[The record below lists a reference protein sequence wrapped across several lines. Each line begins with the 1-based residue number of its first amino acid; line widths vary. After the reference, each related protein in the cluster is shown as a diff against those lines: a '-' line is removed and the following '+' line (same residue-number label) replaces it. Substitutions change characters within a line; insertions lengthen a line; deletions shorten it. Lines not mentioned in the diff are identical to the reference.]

1 MPYTSRPPRKKYY
14 VVWKGRKTGIFNTWD
29 EASAQVNGFNGAE
42 YRAFESRAEADKA
55 FKGQYSE
62 FMASRPVKP
71 SKRLPAAGAAV
82 PAAIQ
87 ESYCVD
93 AAASGNPG
101 PMEYR
106 CVYTASKREIFHQG
120 PFQNGTNNIG
130 EFLAVVHA
138 LAYLKG
144 KDLPQPIYTDSKI
157 AVLWVR
163 AKKCKTKLPPNTLNA
178 PLFDLIAR
186 AEDWLKANSYQNKIL
201 KWDTGSWGEIPAD
214 FGRK

>member
-1 MPYTSRPPRKKYY
+1 M
-14 VVWKGRKTGIFNTWD
+14 
-29 EASAQVNGFNGAE
+29 
-42 YRAFESRAEADKA
+42 
-55 FKGQYSE
+55 
-62 FMASRPVKP
+62 
-71 SKRLPAAGAAV
+71 
-82 PAAIQ
+82 
-87 ESYCVD
+87 
-93 AAASGNPG
+93 
-101 PMEYR
+101 
-106 CVYTASKREIFHQG
+106 
-120 PFQNGTNNIG
+120 
-130 EFLAVVHA
+130 HA